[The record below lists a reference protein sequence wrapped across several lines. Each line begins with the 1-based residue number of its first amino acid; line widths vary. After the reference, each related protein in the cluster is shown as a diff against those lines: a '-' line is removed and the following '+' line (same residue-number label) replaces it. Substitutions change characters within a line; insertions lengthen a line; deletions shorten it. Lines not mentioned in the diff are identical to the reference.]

1 MMRIVVKI
9 GGSLLKAGIPD
20 TLLDD
25 VALLAKSNQLS
36 IVHGG
41 GDTVTD
47 MAGRLG
53 KEQRFVVSPEG
64 VKSRYTDRETA
75 EIYTMVMSG
84 LLAKRIV
91 LSLNSRG
98 MSAVSL
104 SGLDGSLLTGRRK
117 KKLVVVD
124 ERGRKLMIEGGYTGK
139 VESVN
144 APLVQTLLNDGY
156 VSVVSPVA
164 IGEGSVPLNVDG
176 DAAASALASGVRADA
191 AIFLTNV
198 DGLLLDGRLI
208 ERLTPDEAAE
218 LLPKVGFGMQRKV
231 MAAVD
236 CVRAGVKEAIICS
249 GTRDAPLS
257 NGLAHRGCTVIA

>member
-1 MMRIVVKI
+1 MRIVVKI
-9 GGSLLKAGIPD
+9 GGSLLRTGMPD
-20 TLLDD
+20 NLLDD
-25 VALLAKSNQLS
+25 VAVLAKSNQLS

-47 MAGRLG
+47 IAGRLG
-53 KEQRFVVSPEG
+53 KEQKFVVSPEG
-64 VKSRYTDRETA
+64 VRSRYTDRETA

-98 MSAVSL
+98 MRAVSL
-104 SGLDGSLLTGRRK
+104 SGLDGSLLAGRRK
-117 KKLVVVD
+117 KKLAIVD
-124 ERGRKLMIEGGYTGK
+124 ERGRKVLIEGGYTGR

-144 APLVQTLLNDGY
+144 SQLIQRLLDDGY

-164 IGEGSVPLNVDG
+164 MGEDSSPLNVDG
-176 DAAASALASGVRADA
+176 DAAASALASGVKADA

-198 DGLLLDGRLI
+198 DGLLLDGRLL
-208 ERLTPDEAAE
+208 ERVSVAE
-218 LLPKVGFGMQRKV
+218 SAEMMPRIGFGMQRKV

-236 CVRAGVKEAIICS
+236 CVRSGVKEAIICS
-249 GTRDAPLS
+249 GSRAAPLS
-257 NGLAHRGCTVIA
+257 SGLAHRGCTVIS